1 MAIDKFGEDLSPS
14 DRRSE
19 GENDLQRMND
29 ILKFIEMEK
38 NQKNSQNSSETE
50 STHSAEQTTENEA
63 PDGGWGWL
71 VCLGSFVIN
80 FILDGTMFSFGVM
93 LLTLLEYFGESKA
106 KTSWIGSVLLGL
118 SMILGPFVGWLLDR
132 FTIRQVT
139 LCGAFVA
146 TLGFVISTFAQSVEV
161 LIITYGVIGGIGF
174 CMMFIPGII
183 VVGLYFSRKR
193 ALATG
198 IAMSG
203 SGVGTFVY
211 AYLCEA
217 LLSEFSWRGTILIM
231 AGILLNCVVCAALF
245 RPLSTEAEK
254 RKRRKRKESKMY
266 DCVKCMDS
274 AESSSTDLS
283 TKSKDVYLDIDV
295 RRNGPSLFNSTS
307 ALESKTP
314 ARYSFIENSGT
325 AVRQAKRLYS
335 SAHALNRLDTIH
347 RHTYKPFNPLAR
359 RDIFYSGSIRNIP
372 KSFTSSETSRSTG
385 ELSEFEIDVKE
396 IETHC
401 SCFQKLGGTVDFTLF
416 KNSKFTLLLLCMV
429 LWTAHSITL
438 TFLPDMAVANGIPR
452 DQSASIISICGVSNT
467 VGRILA
473 GFLTDT
479 FHVSSTLIYVVA
491 LAMAAATNFL
501 FPWCYNYTT
510 IALCSGVFGLC
521 MASAVCL
528 RTIVIVEQLGL
539 KRLTSAFS
547 MIAFFQGIA
556 FILNPPIAG
565 FLYDYMKSY
574 VYPFILSGSM
584 YAFAALAC
592 AAILMKNCVSSKD
605 TSKDNISIVVESEGT
620 STDESLLN
628 VYDDSEML

>member
-1 MAIDKFGEDLSPS
+1 
-14 DRRSE
+14 
-19 GENDLQRMND
+19 
-29 ILKFIEMEK
+29 
-38 NQKNSQNSSETE
+38 
-50 STHSAEQTTENEA
+50 
-63 PDGGWGWL
+63 
-71 VCLGSFVIN
+71 
-80 FILDGTMFSFGVM
+80 
-93 LLTLLEYFGESKA
+93 
-106 KTSWIGSVLLGL
+106 
-118 SMILGPFVGWLLDR
+118 
-132 FTIRQVT
+132 
-139 LCGAFVA
+139 
-146 TLGFVISTFAQSVEV
+146 
-161 LIITYGVIGGIGF
+161 
-174 CMMFIPGII
+174 MMFIPGII

-295 RRNGPSLFNSTS
+295 RRNGSSLFNSTS

-314 ARYSFIENSGT
+314 ACYSFIENSGT

-372 KSFTSSETSRSTG
+372 NSFTSSETSRSTG

-429 LWTAHSITL
+429 LWTGNS
-438 TFLPDMAVANGIPR
+438 
-452 DQSASIISICGVSNT
+452 
-467 VGRILA
+467 
-473 GFLTDT
+473 
-479 FHVSSTLIYVVA
+479 
-491 LAMAAATNFL
+491 L
-501 FPWCYNYTT
+501 FPH
-510 IALCSGVFGLC
+510 F
-521 MASAVCL
+521 
-528 RTIVIVEQLGL
+528 
-539 KRLTSAFS
+539 
-547 MIAFFQGIA
+547 MIYYI
-556 FILNPPIAG
+556 
-565 FLYDYMKSY
+565 
-574 VYPFILSGSM
+574 
-584 YAFAALAC
+584 
-592 AAILMKNCVSSKD
+592 
-605 TSKDNISIVVESEGT
+605 
-620 STDESLLN
+620 
-628 VYDDSEML
+628 